1 MSESGDCKV
10 YVGNLPNDI
19 RTRDLEDIFYK
30 YGKVVDVDLHNRK
43 GTPFAFVEFEDPR
56 CDTFVCLCYIYIY
69 IYLYI

>member
-1 MSESGDCKV
+1 MSDSATGDCKV

-56 CDTFVCLCYIYIY
+56 CENDRNLCVCVIYI
-69 IYLYI
+69 